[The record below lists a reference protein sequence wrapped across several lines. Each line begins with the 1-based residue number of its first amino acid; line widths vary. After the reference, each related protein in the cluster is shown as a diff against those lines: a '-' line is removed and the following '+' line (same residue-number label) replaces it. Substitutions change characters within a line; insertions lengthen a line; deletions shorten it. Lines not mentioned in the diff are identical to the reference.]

1 MAGKAVYN
9 EGRAVSYVWNEELFE
24 EGLATVNYL
33 LSIESLHEEQKTA
46 LRMYFKDGVDLY
58 YSAPT
63 GHGKSLVFQAI
74 PVISDVLA
82 GLAPLSSNILVIT
95 PLVSLMQD
103 QVERIKKNT
112 SVTAAAIFQDRKSRS
127 SRILKLVGYTVSFM
141 LHQNR
146 CCQTIQGGES
156 YYQAVDY
163 LTTVLVWQWMR
174 HIAFISGKFQW
185 SRLSTGSS

>member
-112 SVTAAAIFQDRKSRS
+112 SVTAAAIFQGQEESVLKDIEAGGVYSIIYASPESLLSDNTRWRKLLS
-127 SRILKLVGYTVSFM
+127 SSGLSDYCVGV
-141 LHQNR
+141 
-146 CCQTIQGGES
+146 
-156 YYQAVDY
+156 AVDEAHCIH
-163 LTTVLVWQWMR
+163 QW
-174 HIAFISGKFQW
+174 
-185 SRLSTGSS
+185 

>member
-9 EGRAVSYVWNEELFE
+9 EGRAVSYVWNEELFK

-82 GLAPLSSNILVIT
+82 GLAPTFL
-95 PLVSLMQD
+95 
-103 QVERIKKNT
+103 KHGT
-112 SVTAAAIFQDRKSRS
+112 SQ
-127 SRILKLVGYTVSFM
+127 
-141 LHQNR
+141 
-146 CCQTIQGGES
+146 
-156 YYQAVDY
+156 
-163 LTTVLVWQWMR
+163 
-174 HIAFISGKFQW
+174 
-185 SRLSTGSS
+185 